1 MISLLIRGFVK
12 YVKDLIMLISYVV
25 LCCQLAAAPLATMG
39 GLCRSDKKPKTIP
52 IHFKAF
58 LKVKSRTNS
67 DHYSAI
73 LSFRQ
78 KTQGVREGT
87 MDRIFNF

>member
-12 YVKDLIMLISYVV
+12 YVKDLIGPQMLISYVV
-25 LCCQLAAAPLATMG
+25 LCCQLAAAPLATRG

-67 DHYSAI
+67 DH
-73 LSFRQ
+73 
-78 KTQGVREGT
+78 
-87 MDRIFNF
+87 